1 VTQPAGIARRSRV
14 CRRLYVCVVYARAYV
29 CGCVRV
35 GGSICDACLRVV
47 RACNR
52 SQSQLLS
59 AAAGEGVRAAEGL
72 AGRRCA
78 GRQHR
83 VPRLVG
89 CERRGGGGQQWV
101 SPQSVPGAMP
111 RPTPVGRRPSARSR
125 PLGAESV
132 VAGGAV
138 AQSRTAVDWW
148 CECGWGAVTLFT
160 FWMLGGMG
168 FGSLRISRLNCRKS
182 STSLGHA
189 SAALHTC
196 LSADVAGPSAGTSA
210 AAQGE
215 C

>member
-1 VTQPAGIARRSRV
+1 M
-14 CRRLYVCVVYARAYV
+14 YVCVVCARACV
-29 CGCVRV
+29 RACVRV
-35 GGSICDACLRVV
+35 CARGGGSICDACLRVV

-89 CERRGGGGQQWV
+89 CERRGGGGSGSV
-101 SPQSVPGAMP
+101 TQSVPGAMP

-132 VAGGAV
+132 IAEGAV
-138 AQSRTAVDWW
+138 AQSHTAVDWW

>member
-59 AAAGEGVRAAEGL
+59 AAAG
-72 AGRRCA
+72 GRGA
-78 GRQHR
+78 
-83 VPRLVG
+83 
-89 CERRGGGGQQWV
+89 RGGGPSGPTVCWQTTPGASAGWLRTTGGGGQWV

-111 RPTPVGRRPSARSR
+111 RPTPVGRRPSVRSR